1 MKKGRLLQLFSIITM
16 AAAGVF
22 GVVSNKSSKTNDVDI
37 ESVSAASTA
46 CDVYFKAKWSGANIT
61 LAKVHY
67 WNGGDYWMDMTEVY
81 VDEGCKVYK
90 YTIPAGN
97 SWFQYQT
104 YTSNWGSGEWHTSVN
119 VAVSQN
125 ILCTPA
131 EGWDGSNFTLYT
143 GAAYPYAI
151 NFFGNGYTSGSMV
164 NTTGYGNVGWGI
176 AANGFVRTG
185 FIFDSWNTQADGKG
199 TKYSD
204 QAVLPIKS
212 DTNAV
217 NLYAQWRKPYTSGRY
232 LLDENL
238 DMDSATL
245 MNEIDG
251 QHVVT
256 MSLAYQQKIKS
267 AWYNNDNGVLD
278 NFYGYTRIYTGCGAY
293 HYFSSDAAD
302 NLVCYARGSYT
313 IYVNNNNIS
322 IEVNGA
328 LTSEHIAAQLM
339 QYGDNPESGTCQD
352 RFYSIRTAYLGL
364 VAGEKSTFQ
373 GYVSSQIS
381 QFKKAYD
388 RYTAWA
394 AALGEDPWSNGKANS
409 SAVLLRLNQER
420 TNSISLLIIISVASI
435 SAVGGYF
442 LYKKHKE
449 NI

>member
-1 MKKGRLLQLFSIITM
+1 MKKSRIIQLFSIITM

-22 GVVSNKSSKTNDVDI
+22 GLASVKSSKSEV
-37 ESVSAASTA
+37 EVEPVAAASTA

-61 LAKVHY
+61 IAKVHY
-67 WNGGDYWMDMTEVY
+67 WNGGDYWMDMSEVY
-81 VDEGCKVYK
+81 TDEGYKVYK

-125 ILCTPA
+125 VLCTPS
-131 EGWDGSNFTLYT
+131 EGWDGSNFTVYT

-151 NFFGNGYTSGSMV
+151 NYHGNGYTSGSMT
-164 NTTGYGNVGWGI
+164 NTTGYGNVGWGL

-199 TKYSD
+199 TKYAD

-212 DTNAV
+212 DTDAV
-217 NLYAQWRKPYTSGRY
+217 DLYAQWRKPYTSGRY
-232 LLDENL
+232 ILDENL

-245 MNEIDG
+245 ME
-251 QHVVT
+251 HVDNNYVAT
-256 MSLAYQQKIKS
+256 MSLSYQQKIKS

-278 NFYGYTRIYTGCGAY
+278 NFFGYTRIYSGCGAY
-293 HYFSSDAAD
+293 HYFSADAAD
-302 NLVCYARGSYT
+302 NLVCYARGSYI
-313 IYVNNNNIS
+313 IYVNDNNIS

-328 LTSEHIAAQLM
+328 LTSEHLAAQLM
-339 QYGDNPESGTCQD
+339 QYGDNPESGTCGD
-352 RFYSIRTAYLGL
+352 RFYGMRTIYLGL

-373 GYVSSQIS
+373 GYASSEIQ

-394 AALGEDPWSNGKANS
+394 RALGENPWADAKANAALPLVGVS
-409 SAVLLRLNQER
+409 VKT
-420 TNSISLLIIISVASI
+420 TNTVAILVIISLVSVTT
-435 SAVGGYF
+435 VGGYF
-442 LYKKHKE
+442 FYKRRKE
-449 NI
+449 NN